1 MRHTAPKTLPLEE
14 APAAVAAGGTLSGP
28 VTELART
35 LGDLKGL
42 FADEAAR
49 AALPQDRVV
58 YRVQS
63 YCPVPE
69 GERGGLFFGA
79 TFLEP
84 GLVGN
89 EYFLTRG
96 HFHANAE
103 AAEYYWCV
111 RGEGVLLLMDADR
124 RCRAERLRPGSL
136 HYVPG
141 RTAHRTVNT
150 GRELLCVGACWPADA
165 GHDHARI
172 AAEGFA
178 ARVVRTAAGSQII
191 EVSP

>member
-1 MRHTAPKTLPLEE
+1 MEPSTRHTLPLEE
-14 APAAVAAGGTLSGP
+14 APVRLAADGTLSGP
-28 VTELART
+28 VAEIRRT

-63 YCPVPE
+63 FCPVPE

-84 GLVGN
+84 GLVGE
-89 EYFLTRG
+89 EYFMTRG
-96 HFHANAE
+96 HTHATPE
-103 AAEYYWCV
+103 AAEYYWCL
-111 RGEGVLLLMDADR
+111 RGEGVLLLMDRDR
-124 RCRAERLRPGSL
+124 RCRAERMRPGSL

-141 RTAHRTVNT
+141 WTAHRTVNT
-150 GRELLCVGACWPADA
+150 GPGVLAVGACWPADA
-165 GHDHARI
+165 GHDYAGI
-172 AAEGFA
+172 AARGFA
-178 ARVVRTAAGSQII
+178 ARVVCAAGRPRVI
-191 EVSP
+191 EVGP